1 MRAAARSLP
10 QPTLDDWALAGP
22 PCRLLTGARFV
33 HQTIFCAKSFEW
45 ACRTRVKL
53 EIFDDGTLKPAH
65 IAQLQRSF
73 PHATIQT
80 EPEVTARLDR
90 VLPSSLFPHLRRM
103 RDEQPLMRKLLDMRA
118 GLSGPS
124 LYLDSDMLFFATPVR
139 LRDWLHHP
147 AGSFFMPQPG
157 NGLVDTRE
165 NLRLVFDQE
174 ILPGVNGGILAF
186 DDDGVDWRAL
196 ELAASRLAEPAR
208 MHKWA
213 EQTLHALL
221 LSQQKAT
228 PLPEADYVLC
238 SSRAD
243 LHTGVPVLRHYIHK
257 AKACYTASEWRLWLA
272 RGPAEANVQF
282 ELKTNS

>member
-1 MRAAARSLP
+1 MREAANSLP
-10 QPTLDDWALAGP
+10 QATLYDWALAGP

-53 EIFDDGTLKPAH
+53 EIFGDGTLEPAH
-65 IAQLQRSF
+65 IAQLQRTL
-73 PHATIQT
+73 PHAIIQT
-80 EPEVTARLDR
+80 EPDVTARLDR
-90 VLPSSLFPHLRRM
+90 VLPSGLFPYLRKM
-103 RDEQPLMRKLLDMRA
+103 RDEQPLMRKLLDLRA

-139 LRDWLHHP
+139 LRDWLRHP
-147 AGSFFMPQPG
+147 NGCFFMPQPG
-157 NGLVDTRE
+157 DGLIETRE
-165 NLRLVFDQE
+165 NLRAVFGQE

-186 DDDGVDWRAL
+186 DDDGFDWRAL

-208 MHKWA
+208 KHKWA

-221 LSQQKAT
+221 LSQRNSE
-228 PLPEADYVLC
+228 PLAKTDYVLC

-243 LHTGVPVLRHYIHK
+243 LRRGVPVLRHYVHK
-257 AKACYTASEWRLWLA
+257 AKALYTSSEWRLWLA
-272 RGPAEANVQF
+272 RVPTPAGIQLVPN
-282 ELKTNS
+282 TNS